1 MSVVLI
7 GMMGVGKTT
16 LGRAASKALG
26 WKFIDIDRQ
35 IEQEQQRTIPAIFS
49 EDGEPSF
56 RRLET
61 EAISRL
67 AGVKHAVVSTGGG
80 APVEPGN
87 LERMREIGPV
97 VYLEAGADALIRR
110 LKNSR
115 TRRPMLGDD
124 IDGRVVHL
132 LQTRSETYR
141 RADFRV
147 SVDERSPMEV
157 VLEIKRIAEEH
168 S

>member
-26 WKFIDIDRQ
+26 WKFIDVDRQ
-35 IEQEQQRTIPAIFS
+35 IEREVGRSIPDIFAQ
-49 EDGEPSF
+49 DGEAAF
-56 RRLET
+56 RQLET
-61 EAISRL
+61 NAIANL
-67 AGVKHAVVSTGGG
+67 AGVKHVVVSTGGG
-80 APVEPGN
+80 APMEPGN
-87 LERMREIGPV
+87 LGLMRRIGPV
-97 VYLEAGADALIRR
+97 VYLEAGPDALICR

-124 IDGRVVHL
+124 IDGRVRHL
-132 LQTRSETYR
+132 IEVREETYK
-141 RADFRV
+141 RADFRL

-157 VLEIKRIAEEH
+157 VLEIKRIAEDH